1 MDPTLDFMSRCLLE
15 EEIDELNIT
24 AQKDDDALREI
35 EKPFYEILGQKY
47 PFSLDKQPV
56 APCQSEA
63 DISSTFCISK
73 APVGFNSTSKQ
84 AFLMDPTLD
93 FISRYL
99 LEEEIDEL
107 NITAR
112 KDDDALRE
120 IEKPFY
126 EILGQKYP
134 FSLDKQLVA
143 PCQSEAD
150 SSSTFCISKAQVGFN
165 STSKQD
171 FLMDP
176 TLDFISRCLLE
187 EEIDE
192 LNITAQ
198 KDDDTLRE
206 IEKPF
211 YEILGQKYP
220 FSLDKQP
227 VAPCQSEADS
237 SSTFCNSKAQV
248 GFNSTSKISV
258 HDSFIGT
265 TPVMEFHKGIEEGLK
280 FLPNINIL
288 ATDIKEK
295 MISVDNAEVKDEN
308 SVGFKLVEKENV
320 RAKSRSMIKRSIDC
334 RDLDTLEGPNRK
346 MSMIYSEEP
355 NTDDVYDRVLLDHGE
370 DHMKEE
376 IWGLREILQKEASS
390 NCKKK
395 QVQICVHSDLCT
407 LLIHCSEAVA
417 IYDLCR
423 AQEVL
428 SKIRIQSSRNGN
440 GIQRLASVLADAL
453 EARLAGVGREYYHG
467 LIAKQVSIPD
477 ISILKAYH
485 LYLNAAPFARVSYGF
500 SNHNILNAAKNARK
514 LHVID
519 LGIRFGF
526 QWPSLIQALAK
537 REGGPPQLRITGID
551 FPEPGFRPAKRI
563 KDMGRRF
570 EEYARSFSVPF
581 EYKAIASS
589 QWELI
594 HIEDLNINDDEV
606 VIVNSMLRFKKVK
619 DESFEID
626 SQRNRVLKLIR
637 EIKPRVFIFSDV
649 CRSYSPN
656 FLTRFRQVLSTY
668 SVFFDL
674 LDTTIPRGNKE
685 RQLPENMLF
694 VHEIINIIACE
705 GSDWIERP
713 ETLKQWQRRSLRAG
727 FEQLSVDPY
736 IVKECNDLVRNFY
749 DKQYFIEEDEN
760 WLVEGWKGRVLFGVT
775 AWKPK
780 LDEGC

>member
-1 MDPTLDFMSRCLLE
+1 
-15 EEIDELNIT
+15 
-24 AQKDDDALREI
+24 
-35 EKPFYEILGQKY
+35 
-47 PFSLDKQPV
+47 
-56 APCQSEA
+56 
-63 DISSTFCISK
+63 
-73 APVGFNSTSKQ
+73 
-84 AFLMDPTLD
+84 MDPTLD

-112 KDDDALRE
+112 KDEDALRE

-150 SSSTFCISKAQVGFN
+150 I
-165 STSKQD
+165 
-171 FLMDP
+171 
-176 TLDFISRCLLE
+176 
-187 EEIDE
+187 
-192 LNITAQ
+192 
-198 KDDDTLRE
+198 
-206 IEKPF
+206 
-211 YEILGQKYP
+211 
-220 FSLDKQP
+220 
-227 VAPCQSEADS
+227 
-237 SSTFCNSKAQV
+237 
-248 GFNSTSKISV
+248 GFNSTSKISM
-258 HDSFIGT
+258 HDSLMGT
-265 TPVMEFHKGIEEGLK
+265 IPVMEFHKGIEEGLK

-288 ATDIKEK
+288 ATNIKEK

-308 SVGFKLVEKENV
+308 SVGFKLVEKENA
-320 RAKSRSMIKRSIDC
+320 RANLKSLIKRSTDC
-334 RDLDTLEGPNRK
+334 RDLDTLEGPKSK

-376 IWGLREILQKEASS
+376 IWGQREILQKEASS
-390 NCKKK
+390 GCKVEI
-395 QVQICVHSDLCT
+395 QGGHIDLCT

-417 IYDLCR
+417 IYDLRR
-423 AQEVL
+423 AQELL

-485 LYLNAAPFARVSYGF
+485 LYLKAAPFARVYYWF

-519 LGIRFGF
+519 LGIRFSA

-537 REGGPPQLRITGID
+537 REGGPPQLRITGIE

-563 KDMGRRF
+563 NNMGRRF

-581 EYKAIASS
+581 EYKAIAS

-594 HIEDLNINDDEV
+594 HIEDLNIKDDEV
-606 VIVNSMLRFKKVK
+606 VIVNSIVRFRKVK

-626 SQRNRVLKLIR
+626 SARNRVLKLIR
-637 EIKPRVFIFSDV
+637 QIKPQVFIQGDLF
-649 CRSYSPN
+649 RSYSSN

-668 SVFFDL
+668 STFFDL

-685 RQLPENMLF
+685 RQLPENIFF
-694 VHEIINIIACE
+694 VPDIINIVACE

-713 ETLKQWQRRSLRAG
+713 ETPKQWQRRNLRAG
-727 FEQLSVDPY
+727 FEQLPVDPD
-736 IVKECNDLVRNFY
+736 IVKECSNLVRNVY
-749 DKQYFIEEDEN
+749 DKRYFIEEDDN
-760 WLVEGWKGRVLFGVT
+760 WLLQGWKGRVIVGVT